1 MSEEAYLFAKAE
13 RRILVTGDRYWDDEQ
28 TVHRRLNR
36 ASRMRKVTI
45 IEGGAKG
52 ADAAA
57 AAWARANGTGHEQYR
72 ADWATH
78 GRAAGPIRNRKM
90 LAEGRPDRVLAFH
103 PDLGS
108 SKGTKDMVSAAH
120 RAGVKTKVYGTG
132 GKRVR
137 DWKDAL

>member
-1 MSEEAYLFAKAE
+1 MSEQAYIVAKAE
-13 RRILVTGDRYWDDEQ
+13 RRILVTGDRNWDDDDSIA
-28 TVHRRLNR
+28 RRLNR
-36 ASRMRKVTI
+36 AARFRRTVI

-57 AAWARANGTGHEQYR
+57 AAWAKAKGAGHEQYK
-72 ADWATH
+72 ADWAKH
-78 GRAAGPIRNRKM
+78 GRAAGPIRNRTM
-90 LAEGRPDRVLAFH
+90 LEQGRPDRVLAFH

-137 DWKDAL
+137 NWKDAL